1 MTVLWVWPALTNLD
15 NRACFPVYS
24 NGGFDEL
31 CFRAVALLLIHRSWR
46 RVLRTKQDGVPLPT
60 NTHNFHGTL
69 IQHPLPYI
77 FFNFFSF
84 IFPLTW
90 WLPLFYRPNCP
101 WGGSVVV
108 VVSLVFVIKKKKK
121 SLVLNSQ
128 ASYFPGVLSYSL
140 GLEATQWF

>member
-15 NRACFPVYS
+15 NRACFPAYS

-31 CFRAVALLLIHRSWR
+31 CFRAVALLFIHRSWR
-46 RVLRTKQDGVPLPT
+46 RVLRTKQDSVRLPT

-69 IQHPLPYI
+69 IQHPLPYVFFI
-77 FFNFFSF
+77 FFHLF
-84 IFPLTW
+84 FPLLGDYLYFIGLTVPGVGLLLW
-90 WLPLFYRPNCP
+90 WFLWFLL
-101 WGGSVVV
+101 S
-108 VVSLVFVIKKKKK
+108 KKKK